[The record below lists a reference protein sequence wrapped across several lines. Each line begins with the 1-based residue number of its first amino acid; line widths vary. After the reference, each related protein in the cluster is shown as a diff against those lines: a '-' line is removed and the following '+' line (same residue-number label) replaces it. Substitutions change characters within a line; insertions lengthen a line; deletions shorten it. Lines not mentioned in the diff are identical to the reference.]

1 MKTTH
6 QPAFAGK
13 ICGFDFLLLKNILK
27 YQKTRKEFETISY
40 RDIYFCI

>member
-27 YQKTRKEFETISY
+27 ICNDFLP
-40 RDIYFCI
+40 

>member
-27 YQKTRKEFETISY
+27 IICNDFLP
-40 RDIYFCI
+40 

>member
-27 YQKTRKEFETISY
+27 IISNG
-40 RDIYFCI
+40 CLP

>member
-13 ICGFDFLLLKNILK
+13 ICGFDFLLLKNILHVK
-27 YQKTRKEFETISY
+27 ICN
-40 RDIYFCI
+40 YFLP

>member
-27 YQKTRKEFETISY
+27 CQKYHVKICN
-40 RDIYFCI
+40 YFLP